1 MSHDIVP
8 PDTESSRAVTY
19 SKNRA
24 IVLAII
30 EGGLSITETATQ
42 FAVSSRWIRTLLS
55 RYNEHGFEG
64 LEPRSTR
71 PHSNPNAT
79 PEPVRH
85 HILKLRQQL
94 VAQGLDA
101 GAESIHD
108 RLPPENRPSPA
119 TIWRILRAG
128 KAITPQP
135 HKRPRSSW
143 QRFEAE
149 APNEMWQSDFTHW
162 RLADD
167 TDVEIISWL
176 DDHARFLL
184 HCSPHERVT
193 GPIVINSFLTA
204 ADTYDLP
211 AATLTDNGM
220 VYTTRLARGANGQN
234 FQPNAF
240 EQLLA
245 DLSIEQKNGRP
256 GHPTTQG
263 KIERF
268 HQTLKRWLSARPAPR
283 TLAELETLLDEF
295 RRVYNTERPHR
306 ALNRDTP
313 HEVYHRGVKDFPR
326 LDTADQQWRV
336 RYDTIDSAG
345 AMTIRY
351 AGKLRHLGVGRAH
364 SRTRVI
370 ALVNGPNVMV
380 IDRPAGEIIAEFTID
395 RAKDYQPKRR
405 L

>member
-1 MSHDIVP
+1 M
-8 PDTESSRAVTY
+8 TY

-30 EGGLSITETATQ
+30 EGGLSITDAATQ
-42 FAVSSRWIRTLLS
+42 FSVTTRWIRTLLS
-55 RYNEHGFEG
+55 RYNTHGLEG
-64 LEPRSTR
+64 LEPRSR
-71 PHSNPNAT
+71 APHHNPNAT
-79 PEPVRH
+79 PQPVRDR
-85 HILKLRQQL
+85 ILELRKHL

-108 RLPPENRPSPA
+108 RLPPEHRPSPA

-128 KAITPQP
+128 EAITPQP
-135 HKRPRSSW
+135 QKRPRSSW
-143 QRFEAE
+143 HRFEAD
-149 APNEMWQSDFTHW
+149 APNGLWQSDFTHW
-162 RLADD
+162 QLADG
-167 TDVEIISWL
+167 TDIEIISWL

-184 HCSPHERVT
+184 HASPHERVT
-193 GPIVINSFLTA
+193 GPIVIDSFLAA

-268 HQTLKRWLSARPAPR
+268 HQTLKRWLAARAAPH
-283 TLAELETLLDEF
+283 TLADLQLLLDDF
-295 RRVYNTERPHR
+295 RAVYNTERPHR
-306 ALNRDTP
+306 ALNRATP
-313 HEVYHRGVKDFPR
+313 HEVYHRGIKDFPR
-326 LDTADQQWRV
+326 LDTTDQQWRV
-336 RYDTIDSAG
+336 RYDTIDGAG
-345 AMTIRY
+345 VMTLRY
-351 AGKLRHLGVGRAH
+351 AGKLRHLGIGRAH
-364 SRTRVI
+364 NRTRVI

-380 IDRPAGEIIAEFTID
+380 ISRRGGEIIAEFTID
-395 RAKDYQPKRR
+395 PAKDYQPKHRK
-405 L
+405 